1 MGFLGGLLHGKGA
14 IRVNVDK
21 PYYISGEVI
30 TGNLAVDVLEP
41 IECNGTHTCHYICR
55 LDTTLVTI
63 GVVLVVTGKEKVY
76 WSENHTET
84 NANGESRSVTRV
96 FADRREFFKQKIVL
110 FNVQHSLAPGS
121 YIYPFQYQL
130 PPGLPGCFDN
140 QSDKGVKAK
149 IEYSIKGSVDVA
161 GLFSKDLK
169 SRQKLTVYAQLAGVV
184 APSADQKVQTVRL
197 FCCISQGT
205 CSLRAIMDKNMYGP
219 GETPQIH
226 VDVQNQSSRDVNVM
240 RCELRRHVQAHASGK
255 TRNMTKVICHAAFA
269 GVPAGGAVSQPQPFQ
284 LTGTSMYP
292 STRSALLSCH
302 YTIDIVCDIALC
314 PDVELHLPIALG
326 APTLVPVL
334 TTPPFGTYS
343 QQPTVNQPPYQ
354 GAHASSDV

>member
-41 IECNGTHTCHYICR
+41 IECN
-55 LDTTLVTI
+55 

-149 IEYSIKGSVDVA
+149 IEYSIK
-161 GLFSKDLK
+161 
-169 SRQKLTVYAQLAGVV
+169 
-184 APSADQKVQTVRL
+184 
-197 FCCISQGT
+197 
-205 CSLRAIMDKNMYGP
+205 
-219 GETPQIH
+219 
-226 VDVQNQSSRDVNVM
+226 
-240 RCELRRHVQAHASGK
+240 
-255 TRNMTKVICHAAFA
+255 
-269 GVPAGGAVSQPQPFQ
+269 
-284 LTGTSMYP
+284 
-292 STRSALLSCH
+292 
-302 YTIDIVCDIALC
+302 
-314 PDVELHLPIALG
+314 
-326 APTLVPVL
+326 
-334 TTPPFGTYS
+334 
-343 QQPTVNQPPYQ
+343 
-354 GAHASSDV
+354 